1 MNKEDINIEN
11 IESLENTTS
20 AKTKKKQKAPLGIRP
35 DDYIESAFRKM
46 AQDKNCSMTELFENI
61 VMKTIA
67 DKNNSLRLENL
78 DCSLEMQTINA
89 ATTSLFKAFQAI
101 ISKAQTQLSSKNRE
115 LKSLQEATD
124 KKIEL
129 ATLEL
134 NNKIKELELI
144 NRELES
150 KLNDASSIVS
160 GFNTVK
166 EGLQNTIT
174 TLESKLGAKEQ
185 EVVSLKMEIKERD
198 KAIKSLEKD
207 IDNAIKSVS
216 NVEKEVALMKEEKN
230 NLESRLASTQANNQ
244 MLQDTLNNFNA
255 MKATEITA
263 IKDNVENMSQLKI
276 SSLEA
281 IKNSEIDKLNATIA
295 TLKESLD
302 LKTQEN
308 DSLSDTYNNIV
319 EAKEKELIAN
329 FNKEKAVLES
339 AIANKNIEIEELKNA
354 LSAKEKANK
363 SKERAKKEE

>member
-1 MNKEDINIEN
+1 MKNNDINIVEN
-11 IESLENTTS
+11 NTEV
-20 AKTKKKQKAPLGIRP
+20 TKVRKKQKAPLGVRP
-35 DDYIESAFRKM
+35 SDYLESRFKEEAGNKGLS
-46 AQDKNCSMTELFENI
+46 QTELFER
-61 VMKTIA
+61 VFLDYLRKSS
-67 DKNNSLRLENL
+67 DEFRNSKL
-78 DCSLEMQTINA
+78 DCSLELQSVSGA
-89 ATTSLFKAFQAI
+89 ATTLVKAIQSI
-101 ISKAQTQLSSKNRE
+101 ISKSQDE
-115 LKSLQEATD
+115 LLRKDNEVNSIKEATD

-129 ATLEL
+129 ATIEL

-160 GFNTVK
+160 GFNAVK